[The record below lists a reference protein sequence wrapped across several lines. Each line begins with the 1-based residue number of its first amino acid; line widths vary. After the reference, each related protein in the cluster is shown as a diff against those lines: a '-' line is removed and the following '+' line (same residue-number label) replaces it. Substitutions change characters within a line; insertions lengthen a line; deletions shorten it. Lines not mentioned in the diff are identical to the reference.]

1 MVVAEAYASREMVN
15 ARPRRAV
22 HPRPPYHRWFL
33 PKRSNRRALGRD
45 PVLIGVVA
53 LAVVLVLVVVGAIS
67 IGGDE
72 DEGDADTS
80 PLPAPPRAG
89 EVIRQPAIG
98 ATIRK
103 PRRWSHSR
111 ADRSIT
117 LRGPDRTVI
126 MSVSLPPGADRS
138 AAVLQS
144 GVAELRRQY
153 RGVRVVGADR
163 RRVGGLPTNSVVTAA
178 TNARGTKLRILT
190 SAPQGRRR
198 AWLVQIFSAAGTKP
212 RRLAE
217 AQVAIGTLRLTG

>member
-1 MVVAEAYASREMVN
+1 M
-15 ARPRRAV
+15 
-22 HPRPPYHRWFL
+22 
-33 PKRSNRRALGRD
+33 KALARD
-45 PVLIGVVA
+45 PGLIGAVA
-53 LAVVLVLVVVGAIS
+53 LAVVLVLVLVGAIS

-72 DEGDADTS
+72 DEGDVADTS
-80 PLPAPPRAG
+80 PLPLPPRAG
-89 EVIRQPAIG
+89 GVIRQPAIG

-111 ADRSIT
+111 DGRSLT

-153 RGVRVVGADR
+153 RGVRVVAADR
-163 RRVGGLPTNSVVTAA
+163 RRVAGLPTNSVVTAA